1 MCCHQN
7 SWSQIDKLALVQWIA
22 PDQARRTVRD
32 FLITL
37 DRDSSKSLQA
47 QLREV
52 LVSAVLAGH
61 LRAGDKLPSTRHLS
75 RQLGIS
81 RNTAVI
87 VYQGL
92 TEDGYLRTSQRSG
105 YYVNETV
112 LEMGVQDIEAL
123 RSLEKDDPNRR
134 PVVWEDRLRKRP
146 GKQRNIHKPL
156 DWRQLPYPFIYG
168 QPDPTLFPI
177 ADWRDC
183 AYRAMGRK
191 WLDAWSQDTQ
201 DNDDPLLIEQIRSH
215 ILPRRGILAGEDQI
229 LVTLGAQQALYMLA
243 ALLISKE
250 TRVGIERPGYPDA
263 RNIFSLRSG
272 NLKQI
277 DVDAGGLPVDERLD
291 DIDLVYT
298 TPSHQLPTTV
308 TMPPDRRNALLAKAR
323 ERDFLVLEDDYEL
336 EANYVGDPLPAL
348 KAHDTDGR
356 VIYLGSF
363 SKTLFPGLRLGFLV
377 ADAELIRELRALR
390 RLMIR
395 HPPINNQRSTAF
407 FLSLGFYDVFV
418 RRLHRSYRDRWTI
431 MGEVLK
437 QEFPSAAV
445 SRGMGGSSYWVD
457 LSCED
462 GAAVD
467 TEVLAAKALKSGILV
482 EPGDIYFDD
491 NRSRSFMRLG
501 FSSIATDRIADGLA
515 KLRGVVEEL

>member
-1 MCCHQN
+1 M
-7 SWSQIDKLALVQWIA
+7 
-22 PDQARRTVRD
+22 RD

-37 DRDSSKSLQA
+37 DRESKKSLQA

-52 LVSAVLAGH
+52 LVSAILAGH

-112 LEMGVQDIEAL
+112 LEMGVQDASAL
-123 RSLEKDDPNRR
+123 PKPVDDDPDRK
-134 PVVWEDRLRKRP
+134 PVKWEERLRLRP
-146 GKQRNIHKPL
+146 GLQRNISKPL

-201 DNDDPLLIEQIRSH
+201 DNDDPMLVDQIRSR
-215 ILPRRGILAGEDQI
+215 ILPRRGILVGEEQI

-243 ALLISKE
+243 SLLVSKH
-250 TRVGIERPGYPDA
+250 TRVALEQPGYPDA
-263 RNIFSLRSG
+263 RNIFALRSEH
-272 NLKQI
+272 LASI
-277 DVDAGGLPVDERLD
+277 DVDSGGLPVDERLD
-291 DIDLVYT
+291 DVDLVYT

-308 TMPPDRRNALLAKAR
+308 TMPPDRRKALMAKAR
-323 ERDFLVLEDDYEL
+323 DRDFLVVEDDYEL

-348 KAHDTDGR
+348 KAHDSDGR

-363 SKTLFPGLRLGFLV
+363 SKTLFPGLRLGFIV
-377 ADAELIRELRALR
+377 ADAALIAEMRALR
-390 RLMIR
+390 RLMVR

-418 RRLHRSYRDRWTI
+418 RRLHRTYRERWTV
-431 MGEVLK
+431 MGEALRE
-437 QEFPSAAV
+437 EFPNAAV
-445 SRGMGGSSYWVD
+445 THGMGGSSYWVD
-457 LSCED
+457 FGGFKD
-462 GAAVD
+462 GQPDAEA
-467 TEVLAAKALKSGILV
+467 LAKQAFAEGILI
-482 EPGDIYFDD
+482 EPGGIYSDD
-491 NRSRSFMRLG
+491 GRSKSCVRFG
-501 FSSIATDRIADGLA
+501 FSSIPTQSIPAGLA
-515 KLRGVVEEL
+515 RLRSIMERGEPGE